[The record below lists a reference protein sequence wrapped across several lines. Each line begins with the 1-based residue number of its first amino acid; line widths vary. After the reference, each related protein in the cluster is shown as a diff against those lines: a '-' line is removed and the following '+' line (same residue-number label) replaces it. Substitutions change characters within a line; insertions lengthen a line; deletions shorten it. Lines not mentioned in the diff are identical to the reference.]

1 MLADWRRV
9 DYTDARSTRSK
20 GFFMAVQTTTDANF
34 ATDVLQSDKL
44 VLVDFWAEW
53 CGPCRAIA
61 PILDDLATEMSQDVK
76 IVKVNIDE
84 NPDLPVKYGVRS
96 IPTLMLFKNGEVLET
111 QVGGGSKQ
119 TLQEWIQQAI

>member
-1 MLADWRRV
+1 
-9 DYTDARSTRSK
+9 
-20 GFFMAVQTTTDANF
+20 MAVQTTTDANF